1 LGDTEQPAFRT
12 KSLASVAT
20 TAGMFLLPIAY
31 LSIESFGPSSQIEY
45 FGYLFSSNAINYPIA
60 GLLGAWLGAT
70 LYRSRDPRKRYSVWR
85 LATGCVL
92 GSFLGL
98 AAAAVIVLP
107 AMGPAAPGHAIF
119 GYLAVLSA
127 VVMPVIGAW
136 LGGIILFKLT
146 PVDAVRR
153 HFAWLQAGAAC
164 ILIAWLLL
172 PQFQAFPKDGTPAQ
186 RDAWA
191 EQNVPEYTSLKRTVQ
206 KIPVI
211 KESVGRIVS
220 IAPDGGTKHTAFRDM
235 DGVSMNFTLDVEG
248 DKGSGVLR
256 VNCGVDGDEI
266 YRWEPGTWTF
276 NGQAV
281 EITTVANLV
290 TRGG

>member
-1 LGDTEQPAFRT
+1 LGDTEQPSFRT
-12 KSLASVAT
+12 KSLASLAT
-20 TAGMFLLPIAY
+20 TAGMLLLPIAY

-45 FGYLFSSNAINYPIA
+45 FSYLFSSNAMNYPIA

-70 LYRSRDPRKRYSVWR
+70 LYRMGDRRKRFSVWR

-107 AMGPAAPGHAIF
+107 AMGPAATGYAIF
-119 GYLAVLSA
+119 GYVA
-127 VVMPVIGAW
+127 VVSAAMTPIIGAW
-136 LGGIILFKLT
+136 LGGIVLFKLT
-146 PVDAVRR
+146 PGDAVRR
-153 HFAWLQAGAAC
+153 HFAWLEAGAAC
-164 ILIAWLLL
+164 ILIGWLLL
-172 PQFQAFPKDGTPAQ
+172 PQFQAFPKDGTPAE

-191 EQNVPEYTSLKRTVQ
+191 ERNVPEYTSLKRTVQ

-211 KESVGRIVS
+211 KESVGNILS
-220 IAPDGGTKHTAFRDM
+220 IAPDGGTRHTAARDM

-248 DKGSGVLR
+248 DKGSGVLH
-256 VNCGVDGDEI
+256 VNCGVDGDQI
-266 YRWEPGTWTF
+266 YSWEPATWTF

-281 EITTVANLV
+281 EITTVANRV